1 MLPLAGPGPILCCST
16 SIHSHEWRELQFP
29 EPALHAQ
36 YPDPRT
42 LCAAGIWALLD
53 DAFHGRRPGGDTG
66 PERLPA

>member
-1 MLPLAGPGPILCCST
+1 MLLLAGPEPILGCST
-16 SIHSHEWRELQFP
+16 SIHSHEWPELRSP
-29 EPALHAQ
+29 ELALHAQ
-36 YPDPRT
+36 YSNPRT